1 MKQNTKAADGENP
14 VWLRSTVITCSLSK
28 LTISSLFLIIS
39 LPYLIYY
46 LQFPY
51 CNLRSPDSLTTISS
65 NRRIQVENLTS
76 VTLNLITP
84 PPPRRRQKT
93 SLRHIVFGIAAS
105 SGLWERRKEYIKLWY
120 RPDQM
125 RGVVWI
131 DGGDGDDDEEM
142 LPPIKISGDTA
153 RFAYKHAKG
162 DRSAIRIS
170 RIVSETVRLGLK
182 DVRWLVMGDDDTVF
196 VAENLVGV
204 LAKYDHEQYYYIGS
218 NSESHLQNI
227 MFSYAMAYGGGG
239 FAISYPLAV
248 ALSRMQDRCLGRY
261 PGLYGSDDRIQACMA
276 EIGVPLT
283 KEIGFHQF
291 DVYGN
296 AFGLLAAHPVT
307 PLVSLHHIDV
317 IEPIFPKATRLQSL
331 QRLAIPMSLDPPA
344 LMQQSIC
351 YDHKRHWTISV
362 SWGYAVQII
371 RGTVSPREM
380 EMPVR
385 TFVNWHK
392 KADYSSRQPT
402 SIFMHSSPF
411 FFEQYTPVLSTETVS
426 FFGLTNRGY
435 AFNTRPVPRDH
446 CRVPFVYTLTDAVY
460 EPKTGKTASEY
471 VRHRMDA
478 PATKCNWKK
487 FSDPEK
493 IDRVE
498 VYKTPDPDL
507 WAKAPRRNCCRVLP
521 SSNKKKKTVMIDVG
535 ECRENEVMEMR

>member
-1 MKQNTKAADGENP
+1 MKQNTKAAEAENP
-14 VWLRSTVITCSLSK
+14 PWWSNQNSIRSAVITCSVSR
-28 LTISSLFLIIS
+28 LTLSSLFLLFS

-51 CNLRSPDSLTTISS
+51 CNLKSPDSISAIS
-65 NRRIQVENLTS
+65 HRQILIENHTS
-76 VTLNLITP
+76 ALP
-84 PPPRRRQKT
+84 PPPPPAAAAKT
-93 SLRHIVFGIAAS
+93 SLRHVVFGIAAS

-131 DGGDGDDDEEM
+131 DKAPPLPEGDRF
-142 LPPIKISGDTA
+142 LPPIKISGDTS

-170 RIVSETVRLGLK
+170 RIVSETVRLGMK

-196 VAENLVGV
+196 VAENLLAV
-204 LAKYDHEQYYYIGS
+204 LNKYDHEQYYYIGS

-239 FAISYPLAV
+239 FAISYPLAE
-248 ALSRMQDRCLGRY
+248 ALSEMQDRCLGRY

-283 KEIGFHQF
+283 KEPGFHQF

-296 AFGLLAAHPVT
+296 AFGLLTAHPVT

-317 IEPIFPKATRLQSL
+317 MEPIFPKATRLQSIQKL
-331 QRLAIPMSLDPPA
+331 SLPISLDAPA

-351 YDHKRHWTISV
+351 YDHKRRWTVSV

-371 RGTVSPREM
+371 RGMISPREM
-380 EMPVR
+380 EMPVL

-392 KADYSSRQPT
+392 MAD
-402 SIFMHSSPF
+402 H
-411 FFEQYTPVLSTETVS
+411 
-426 FFGLTNRGY
+426 RGY
-435 AFNTRPVPRDH
+435 SFNTRPVPRDQ
-446 CRVPFVYTLTDAVY
+446 CRVPFVYTLSNAVDD
-460 EPKTGKTASEY
+460 PVSGKTVSEY
-471 VRHRMDA
+471 VRHRMDVH
-478 PATKCNWKK
+478 KCKWRR
-487 FSDPEK
+487 FADPGE

-498 VYKTPDPDL
+498 VYKKPDPDF
-507 WAKAPRRNCCRVLP
+507 WAKAPRRNCCRVMAA
-521 SSNKKKKTVMIDVG
+521 SSKKKKTMMIDVG
-535 ECRENEVMEMR
+535 ECRQDEVMEMR

>member
-1 MKQNTKAADGENP
+1 
-14 VWLRSTVITCSLSK
+14 
-28 LTISSLFLIIS
+28 
-39 LPYLIYY
+39 
-46 LQFPY
+46 
-51 CNLRSPDSLTTISS
+51 
-65 NRRIQVENLTS
+65 
-76 VTLNLITP
+76 
-84 PPPRRRQKT
+84 
-93 SLRHIVFGIAAS
+93 
-105 SGLWERRKEYIKLWY
+105 
-120 RPDQM
+120 
-125 RGVVWI
+125 
-131 DGGDGDDDEEM
+131 M

-204 LAKYDHEQYYYIGS
+204 LAK
-218 NSESHLQNI
+218 
-227 MFSYAMAYGGGG
+227 
-239 FAISYPLAV
+239 
-248 ALSRMQDRCLGRY
+248 Y

-392 KADYSSRQPT
+392 KADY
-402 SIFMHSSPF
+402 
-411 FFEQYTPVLSTETVS
+411 
-426 FFGLTNRGY
+426 RGY